1 MCFFIELIC
10 EELPLKSSINVLTGN
25 DTLSLAI
32 SNSGGATRNQ
42 CIFRPSKA
50 FFPLV
55 PQADPIPSLYRS
67 SASREMEGEK
77 LSLRPRPSFLPSRPE
92 QHARPR
98 HARKQQKQQ
107 RPQGQMWISPRVSI
121 MVGLTPESWG
131 NECPPRVLIKP
142 KVHLL
147 LSPSYPPFLYACSHE
162 SHRRNGLAG
171 RKRKGPNAAAPVFIP
186 FASWALNPPAAKQ
199 HLGSE
204 AFHFMGRQFAFC
216 SRLWEI
222 SFRVNPH

>member
-1 MCFFIELIC
+1 MF
-10 EELPLKSSINVLTGN
+10 S
-25 DTLSLAI
+25 TL
-32 SNSGGATRNQ
+32 
-42 CIFRPSKA
+42 
-50 FFPLV
+50 
-55 PQADPIPSLYRS
+55 
-67 SASREMEGEK
+67 
-77 LSLRPRPSFLPSRPE
+77 PRPSLSSPSGGSHSLPLSIIGIARNGRGKTFTPPSALLSSIRLE
-92 QHARPR
+92 HARPR

-171 RKRKGPNAAAPVFIP
+171 RGQEEGAQCSSPSLYPLCLLGSKSACSEAAPR
-186 FASWALNPPAAKQ
+186 
-199 HLGSE
+199 LG
-204 AFHFMGRQFAFC
+204 G
-216 SRLWEI
+216 I
-222 SFRVNPH
+222 SFYGPSIRFLLPPLGNFFQSKSPLGRAAICE

>member
-77 LSLRPRPSFLPSRPE
+77 LSLRPRPSLLPPD
-92 QHARPR
+92 PR
-98 HARKQQKQQ
+98 ST
-107 RPQGQMWISPRVSI
+107 QGPVVMLGSSKSSKGPKVRCGSLRGSLLWSGSPRRAGA
-121 MVGLTPESWG
+121 M
-131 NECPPRVLIKP
+131 NA
-142 KVHLL
+142 LL
-147 LSPSYPPFLYACSHE
+147 ACS
-162 SHRRNGLAG
+162 
-171 RKRKGPNAAAPVFIP
+171 
-186 FASWALNPPAAKQ
+186 
-199 HLGSE
+199 
-204 AFHFMGRQFAFC
+204 
-216 SRLWEI
+216 
-222 SFRVNPH
+222 